1 MCVKRKALKIKEIER
16 NYHSK
21 IYLKTCFFKRRL
33 KVEISLAFL
42 TNVGNEFQSFAA
54 KNENDLW
61 RHSRLKL
68 GNVKGPQSTSRLFS
82 IIYVLR
88 STVCSLQSAVYS
100 LQAAVCSLQMSDIGL
115 TDLSSVSGA
124 SYIIDIP
131 HCHVFFALAISIYE
145 SPGNL
150 RIA

>member
-1 MCVKRKALKIKEIER
+1 M
-16 NYHSK
+16 
-21 IYLKTCFFKRRL
+21 
-33 KVEISLAFL
+33 AFL

-100 LQAAVCSLQMSDIGL
+100 LQAAVCSLQSANVRHRVNRLEFSFGRKLYHWHSTLPCFLCFGYKYIWK
-115 TDLSSVSGA
+115 SGKSPDSLEICA
-124 SYIIDIP
+124 ALNAFPSWILFVRPILP
-131 HCHVFFALAISIYE
+131 HVRELV
-145 SPGNL
+145 PGFT
-150 RIA
+150 IW